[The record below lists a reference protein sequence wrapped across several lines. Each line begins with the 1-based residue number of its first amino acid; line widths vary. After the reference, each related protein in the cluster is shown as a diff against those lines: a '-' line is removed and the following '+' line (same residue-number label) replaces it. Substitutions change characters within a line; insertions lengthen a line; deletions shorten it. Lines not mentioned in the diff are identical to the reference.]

1 MSSLGAAG
9 DGVVGQV
16 GRVTGLVAP
25 DLAGEVTLHVD
36 GGCAAFDALPADGEE
51 ILVPGTRIVVLGY
64 EPPSIVT
71 VSRIQ

>member
-1 MSSLGAAG
+1 MAAVSAAG

-25 DLAGEVTLHVD
+25 DLAGEVTLHLD
-36 GGCAAFDALPADGEE
+36 GGAASFDALAADGEE

-64 EPPSIVT
+64 AAPGTVT
-71 VSRIQ
+71 VSRIL